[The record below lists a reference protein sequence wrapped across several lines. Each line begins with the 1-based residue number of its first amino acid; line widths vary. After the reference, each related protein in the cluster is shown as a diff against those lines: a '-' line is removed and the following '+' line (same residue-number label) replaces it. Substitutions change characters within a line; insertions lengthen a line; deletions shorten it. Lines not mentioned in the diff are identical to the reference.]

1 MEPYNIQFKRS
12 AQKDLRKLETVLI
25 SRILNA
31 VESLSIDP
39 TPRNSK
45 KLKGVENIY
54 RIRVGKYRIVYE
66 VDKSHNVVTVYYIR
80 HRDDVYRHI

>member
-1 MEPYNIQFKRS
+1 MEPFRIQFKRS
-12 AQKDLRKLETVLI
+12 AQKDLKKLEKALVQ
-25 SRILNA
+25 RILNSI
-31 VESLSIDP
+31 ELLSDDL

-66 VDKSHNVVTVYYIR
+66 INQNRNTIIIYYIR
-80 HRDDVYRHI
+80 HRDDVYRNI

>member
-12 AQKDLRKLETVLI
+12 AQKDLRKLERVLI
-25 SRILNA
+25 SRVLSA
-31 VESLSIDP
+31 VESLSSHP

-54 RIRVGKYRIVYE
+54 RIRLGKYRIVYE
-66 VDKSHNVVTVYYIR
+66 VDKIHNVITIYYIR